1 MRIPTYTASF
11 NPSNR
16 APGASIRAR
25 KSFSVAKAEL
35 DKAAPVNEFVNQVR
49 EVALQRY
56 RVAEELK
63 LDENLLAASDQ
74 LRQLEY
80 DMGRDSNI
88 YSVLDGDNPRWQQR
102 VAEIKA
108 TLRNNIGTNV
118 NSVMKFESKFNI
130 AEQGARLR
138 LRSKIDTAIAARAA
152 LAKKQK
158 ENAVFDNLNSR
169 TTIVE
174 QITSKNALLKTS
186 SGNFTRNEAGE
197 MVITEKGKI
206 ALQTYHQTYGVKI
219 TSDFIKDDPS
229 KGDARVFDLIAFHN
243 AEGNTIDKKLA
254 NLGFDDAQKKA
265 FMLENPPEVLF
276 ALSQMTDADG
286 TELLNKLLDDAS
298 QSRKKFDD
306 FTKRKE
312 AEVSENK
319 STLITRLQVI
329 PGNGKLG
336 TKDAINKAFDQ
347 FLEGTGLEN
356 HPTIRNGRVGLIDTL
371 TARTVFTVDVKRKI
385 VNFLNDPELLRS
397 LRITDA
403 EQKNINEA
411 IDPNVEEYAFRV
423 TRGLSGYRPDLRVAY
438 FTPIKEDLDALLED
452 GALTN
457 TLLRKMVE
465 DYTFGGKSLDRF
477 DQRDIL
483 KEYAEKIKLQKED
496 NNAYTTITNIIKEE
510 KNRTGASLLELRSQ
524 GLQEDTLYIAAA
536 KFVNDLE
543 ARLREF
549 VRLKRTSPDLND
561 RQVTTQEIQDEYQKY
576 KATAESEFQS
586 NVAKD
591 MRDRIAEF
599 ERRARIETPL
609 AELRSEDGE
618 TAPNWTRAFAD
629 LEVVDNIDGADGDQL
644 LEYVRQA
651 YKVSRTRL
659 NHVIDV
665 APGEVALIN
674 ELKKQLEYF
683 KRAAKNFGMNF

>member
-25 KSFSVAKAEL
+25 KSFRVAQAEL

-130 AEQGARLR
+130 AEQSARLR

-158 ENAVFDNLNSR
+158 ENAVFDNLSSK
-169 TTIVE
+169 TPIPE
-174 QITSKNALLKTS
+174 QIASKDALLKTS
-186 SGNFTRNEAGE
+186 SGNYTRNEAGE

-219 TSDFIKDDPS
+219 TTDFIKDDPS

-243 AEGNTIDKKLA
+243 AEGNTIDKKLDS
-254 NLGFDDAQKKA
+254 LGFDDAEKNA

-276 ALSQMTDADG
+276 ALSQMTDAAG
-286 TELLNKLLDDAS
+286 TDHLNKLLDDAS

-329 PGNGKLG
+329 PGTDQLG
-336 TKDAINKAFDQ
+336 NEEEISKAFDQ
-347 FLEGTGLEN
+347 FLEGTGLRN
-356 HPTIRNGRVGLIDTL
+356 YPGIPTAELKLQRALESRVIT
-371 TARTVFTVDVKRKI
+371 TVEVKRKI
-385 VNFLNDPELLRS
+385 VDVLNEPELLRS
-397 LRITDA
+397 LRITA
-403 EQKNINEA
+403 EEQKDINEA
-411 IDPNVEEYAFRV
+411 IDPNVEDIGFRRFQLDEGAAF
-423 TRGLSGYRPDLRVAY
+423 P
-438 FTPIKEDLDALLED
+438 FTPLLEDLNARLED

-457 TLLRKMVE
+457 KILRDTVKS
-465 DYTFGGKSLDRF
+465 YTFGNAGLDF
-477 DQRDIL
+477 YDQRDIL
-483 KEYAEKIKLQKED
+483 KQYSEKIKLQKED
-496 NNAYTTITNIIKEE
+496 NNAYTAIANIIKEE

-524 GLQEDTLYIAAA
+524 GLQEDPLYIAAA
-536 KFVNDLE
+536 VFVNDLE

-599 ERRARIETPL
+599 ERKARIEDPL
-609 AELRSEDGE
+609 AQLVSEDGFR
-618 TAPNWTRAFAD
+618 APNWTRAFSD
-629 LEVVDNIDGADGDQL
+629 LGVVDNIDGADGDQL
-644 LEYVRQA
+644 VEYVRQA
-651 YKVSRTRL
+651 YLVSRTRL

-665 APGEVALIN
+665 DPGQAALIN
-674 ELKKQLEYF
+674 ELEKQLEYF

>member
-1 MRIPTYTASF
+1 MRIPTYTAQF

-25 KSFSVAKAEL
+25 KSFSVAQAEL
-35 DKAAPVNEFVNQVR
+35 DKAAPVNEFANQVAA
-49 EVALQRY
+49 VALQRY

-74 LRQLEY
+74 LSQLEY
-80 DMGRDSNI
+80 NMGRDSNI
-88 YSVLDGDNPRWQQR
+88 YSVLDGDNPRWQQK

-138 LRSKIDTAIAARAA
+138 LRSRIDTAIAARAA

-158 ENAVFDNLNSR
+158 ENAVFDNLSSK
-169 TTIVE
+169 TPIPE
-174 QITSKNALLKTS
+174 QIVAKSVLLKTS
-186 SGNFTRNEAGE
+186 SGNYTRNEAGE

-206 ALQTYHQTYGVKI
+206 ALQTLHQAFGVKI
-219 TSDFIKDDPS
+219 TTDFIKDDPS

-254 NLGFDDAQKKA
+254 NLGFDDAQKEA
-265 FMLENPPEVLF
+265 FKQENAPEVLF
-276 ALSQMTDADG
+276 ALSQMTDAAG
-286 TELLNKLLDDAS
+286 TDHLNKLLDDAS

-306 FTKRKE
+306 FIERKE

-329 PGNGKLG
+329 AGNNTLG
-336 TKDAINKAFDQ
+336 NETQITGAFDQ
-347 FLEGTGLEN
+347 FLEGTGLRN
-356 HPTIRNGRVGLIDTL
+356 HPDITMAVRDLQRAVESRFVT
-371 TARTVFTVDVKRKI
+371 TVEVKRKI
-385 VNFLNDPELLRS
+385 VYVLNEPELLRS
-397 LRITDA
+397 LRITA
-403 EQKNINEA
+403 EEQKDINEA
-411 IDPNVEEYAFRV
+411 IDPNVEEVLFRV
-423 TRGLSGYRPDLRVAY
+423 YQQNEGMAFPL
-438 FTPIKEDLDALLED
+438 TPLLEDLDALLED
-452 GALTN
+452 RALTN
-457 TLLRKMVE
+457 KILRDAVKS
-465 DYTFGGKSLDRF
+465 YTFGNANLHLD
-477 DQRDIL
+477 DQRVTL
-483 KEYAEKIKLQKED
+483 KNYAEKIKLQKED

-524 GLQEDTLYIAAA
+524 GLQEDPLYIAAA
-536 KFVNDLE
+536 KFVNDLD
-543 ARLREF
+543 ARLYEF
-549 VRLKRTSPDLND
+549 VRLKRGRGEL
-561 RQVTTQEIQDEYQKY
+561 VTTQEIQDEYQKY
-576 KATAESEFQS
+576 KVTAESEFQS
-586 NVAKD
+586 KVAKD

-599 ERRARIETPL
+599 ERKARIEDPL
-609 AELRSEDGE
+609 AQLVSDGFR
-618 TAPNWTRAFAD
+618 APNWTRAFSD
-629 LEVVDNIDGADGDQL
+629 LGVVDNIDGADGDQL

-651 YKVSRTRL
+651 YLVSRTRL

-674 ELKKQLEYF
+674 ELEKQLEYF